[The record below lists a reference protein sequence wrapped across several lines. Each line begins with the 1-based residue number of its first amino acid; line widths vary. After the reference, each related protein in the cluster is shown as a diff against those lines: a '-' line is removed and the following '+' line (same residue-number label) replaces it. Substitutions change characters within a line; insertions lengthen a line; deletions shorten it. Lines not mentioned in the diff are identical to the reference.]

1 MQLGDSQLQ
10 QYDVEEQHWVPN
22 DIQQQE
28 EQTVEQQQLGY
39 SSASSG
45 CERGLTRCMQ
55 QLQDVWNKA
64 TGTLVRNR
72 GALQGQLAS
81 RCG

>member
-1 MQLGDSQLQ
+1 
-10 QYDVEEQHWVPN
+10 
-22 DIQQQE
+22 
-28 EQTVEQQQLGY
+28 
-39 SSASSG
+39 
-45 CERGLTRCMQ
+45 MQ
-55 QLQDVWNKA
+55 QLRDVWNKA